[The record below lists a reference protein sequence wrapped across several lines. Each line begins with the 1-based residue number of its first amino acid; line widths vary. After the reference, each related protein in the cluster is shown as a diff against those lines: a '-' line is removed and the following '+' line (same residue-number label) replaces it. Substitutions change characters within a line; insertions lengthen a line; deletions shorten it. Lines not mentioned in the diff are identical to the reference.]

1 MGAVRRRFF
10 EDEPKRSS
18 PEAAEVAGGRAV
30 PVELPS
36 EVNPR
41 LPSLFQPASFAA
53 EQYRGLRHVVEQ
65 IRKSA
70 GISVLAVSS
79 PTVHDGKTTTA
90 INLAGALAQASDRQ
104 VLLVEA
110 DLRRPSFLDH
120 LALRGGGGPG
130 LTGLIARSD
139 LSLEDAVRRLLPF
152 NLDVLPAG
160 YIPSTPYDVLESPR
174 LAEVLERA
182 RRQYD
187 FVVVDTPPLLP
198 VLDCRVIEK
207 FVDGFLVVVA
217 AHRTSR
223 QQLAEALTIIDSTK
237 TLGIVFNW
245 DDGAVSGYHSA
256 YGRPERPRWWRRR
269 RSGEAPDSWVAGR
282 EGMS

>member
-10 EDEPKRSS
+10 EDEPKRPS
-18 PEAAEVAGGRAV
+18 PESAELAGARAV

-70 GISVLAVSS
+70 GISVFAVSS

-90 INLAGALAQASDRQ
+90 INLAGALAQAADRQ

-110 DLRRPSFLDH
+110 DLRRPSLLDH

-139 LSLEDAVRRLLPF
+139 LALEQTVRRLVPF

-174 LAEVLERA
+174 LAEVLERS

-187 FVVVDTPPLLP
+187 FVIVDTPPILP

-207 FVDGFLVVVA
+207 LVDGFLVVVA

-223 QQLAEALTIIDSTK
+223 QQLGEALTILDPTK
-237 TLGIVFNW
+237 TLGIIFNW

-256 YGRPERPRWWRRR
+256 YGQPDRARWWRRQR
-269 RSGEAPDSWVAGR
+269 GAEAPDPWARDR
-282 EGMS
+282 EGTS